1 MIALVTTYFLV
12 FYILIPGVL
21 FRFLTSWF
29 VPLKLFERT
38 RTQEATFAVAVA
50 LIPFAVALFGVW
62 NLPVMRHLP
71 FPIVEGTASERAHDY
86 QRVTAILTASD
97 ASKLLSNA
105 GAQSKAA
112 PNPGLSPEPS
122 SPINSGTLPSTPSTS
137 PQSAQ
142 PYWHSINQVLHRQ
155 ARFLSWYFA
164 LIGIE
169 GVCFGL
175 LARRYGDWQ
184 SHPARYRMRLWL
196 IRTFILPNI
205 SEWHLL
211 LTNFNWPHKED
222 IDVSID
228 ILQSDGLLYQ
238 GRVAD
243 YFIDSQGKLT
253 GILLEDVNRFDR
265 DAYNEARKSPAT
277 EQPISSAAFWRVIP
291 GSRFYIS
298 QSSISNLNVRFVAR
312 DQTLISLAEKIL
324 DAEDTNTYEV
334 VVESE
339 DDQSN
344 SEHPDIYS

>member
-50 LIPFAVALFGVW
+50 LLPFAVALFGVW
-62 NLPVMRHLP
+62 HLPMMRHLP
-71 FPIVEGTASERAHDY
+71 FPIVEGTAAERVQDY
-86 QRVTAILTASD
+86 RRVTAILTSSD
-97 ASKLLSNA
+97 ASKLLGN
-105 GAQSKAA
+105 
-112 PNPGLSPEPS
+112 
-122 SPINSGTLPSTPSTS
+122 LPSGSASSS
-137 PQSAQ
+137 PQSNSPQ
-142 PYWHSINQVLHRQ
+142 SSDVNWLSLNRVLHRQ
-155 ARFLSWYFA
+155 ARFLTWYFV
-164 LIGIE
+164 LIGAE

-184 SHPARYRMRLWL
+184 SHAARYRLRLWL
-196 IRTFILPNI
+196 IRSFILPNI

-222 IDVSID
+222 IDVSVD
-228 ILQSDGLLYQ
+228 ILQNDGLLYQ

-253 GILLEDVNRFDR
+253 GILLENVSRFDR
-265 DAYNEARKSPAT
+265 EAYNKARETPAT
-277 EQPISSAAFWRVIP
+277 EQPISSAAFWKTIP
-291 GSRFYIS
+291 GSRFYIG

-324 DAEDTNTYEV
+324 DAEDTNRYEV

-339 DDQSN
+339 DEASESN

>member
-50 LIPFAVALFGVW
+50 LMPFAVALFGVW

-71 FPIVEGTASERAHDY
+71 FPIREGTASERALDY
-86 QRVTAILTASD
+86 HRVAAILTSSD
-97 ASKLLSNA
+97 ASKLLGNSLA
-105 GAQSKAA
+105 G
-112 PNPGLSPEPS
+112 S
-122 SPINSGTLPSTPSTS
+122 SAESRSESGSLTPSV
-137 PQSAQ
+137 SAQ
-142 PYWHSINQVLHRQ
+142 TSEVYWHSLNQVLRRQ

-164 LIGIE
+164 LIAIE

-184 SHPARYRMRLWL
+184 SHAARYRFQLWL

-211 LTNFNWPHKED
+211 LTGFNWPHKED
-222 IDVSID
+222 IDVSVD

-253 GILLEDVNRFDR
+253 GILLENVSRFDR
-265 DAYNEARKSPAT
+265 DAYNDARKSPAT

-291 GSRFYIS
+291 GSRFYIA

-324 DAEDTNTYEV
+324 DAEDTNAYQV

-339 DDQSN
+339 DEAAESN

>member
-1 MIALVTTYFLV
+1 MIALITTYFLV

-38 RTQEATFAVAVA
+38 RTQEATFAVTVA
-50 LIPFAVALFGVW
+50 LLPFAMALFGVW
-62 NLPVMRHLP
+62 HLPVMRHFP
-71 FPIVEGTASERAHDY
+71 FPIFEGSAAERTQDY
-86 QRVTAILTASD
+86 QRVTAVLTSSD
-97 ASKLLSNA
+97 ASKLLA
-105 GAQSKAA
+105 K
-112 PNPGLSPEPS
+112 GLPS
-122 SPINSGTLPSTPSTS
+122 SP
-137 PQSAQ
+137 AQ
-142 PYWHSINQVLHRQ
+142 PADSYWQSLNQVIRRQ
-155 ARFLSWYFA
+155 ARFLSWYFF

-184 SHPARYRMRLWL
+184 SHANRYRMRLWL

-222 IDVSID
+222 IDVNVD

-243 YFIDSQGKLT
+243 YFIDPQGKLT
-253 GILLEDVNRFDR
+253 GILLENVSRFDR
-265 DAYNEARKSPAT
+265 DAYNDARKSPAP

-291 GSRFYIS
+291 GSRFYVA
-298 QSSISNLNVRFVAR
+298 QSSIVNLNVRFVAR

-324 DAEDTNTYEV
+324 DAEDTNAYEV

-339 DDQSN
+339 DEAAESN
-344 SEHPDIYS
+344 WEHPDIYS